1 MGGVR
6 VESWGVGDEENGV
19 GFMMEG
25 DTTAK
30 NVEVGCYMEAHGE
43 HHTQMFLLASYL
55 FPAALISPYDSIM
68 PQATL

>member
-6 VESWGVGDEENGV
+6 AESWGVGDEENGV

-30 NVEVGCYMEAHGE
+30 NVEVGCYMEAHVQVV
-43 HHTQMFLLASYL
+43 HLT
-55 FPAALISPYDSIM
+55 PV
-68 PQATL
+68 